1 MKQTVIWFDAILEDI
16 DPKHERELFLLDLY
30 GTAFQVFNERDINRV
45 NDVIE
50 ARNEFY
56 DGENYSKNGASV
68 HEILY
73 ILAKRM
79 QFLISFSQKIDENA
93 LKRDKIVQKNAK
105 KLQIWMQR
113 CFKSDGN
120 GSIFPLKCAKKDQ
133 RGVEIWY
140 QMQAYIAENY
150 PI

>member
-68 HEILY
+68 LEILY

-79 QFLISFSQKIDENA
+79 QFLISFS
-93 LKRDKIVQKNAK
+93 R
-105 KLQIWMQR
+105 
-113 CFKSDGN
+113 
-120 GSIFPLKCAKKDQ
+120 
-133 RGVEIWY
+133 
-140 QMQAYIAENY
+140 
-150 PI
+150 